1 MDAQTE
7 TELLS
12 FTAGSEE
19 GGASDRDV
27 ASADSDPMVEA
38 MPSEFTA
45 GATRFTG
52 KFFRT
57 PGIAGYSGE
66 GRVAWPNGDV
76 YEGRLVRG
84 ARDGAGVFTWSNGQ
98 RDQVGWVQDRPQGK
112 GNLRFVNGDIYDGD
126 IDAGVPHGDGT
137 MAYGSGDRYEGR
149 LADGVPYSA
158 GSYVWP
164 TARRCGEPGSAA
176 RRKEPPFF
184 YLPTAIATRANW
196 HQVRPPGR
204 AESSTS
210 PGMFTLERFAAASPT
225 GRDLYVARRRALRGA
240 LESRTQARTRN
251 HHLDEWR
258 SLARDVRQRPAG
270 RRHDDR
276 KAGLRSWSNASRCF
290 PPGRRSTT
298 CPEQSRR

>member
-149 LADGVPYSA
+149 LADGVPYGA
-158 GSYVWP
+158 GSYVWANGQAMRGTWVRGKAEGAAVLLFANGDRYQGELASGSPAGPGRIEYKSGDVYVGTFRSGVADGEGSIRGATAGATRGTGKPDSSTDEEPSPGRMAIVGKGRSTTTGRP
-164 TARRCGEPGSAA
+164 TAR
-176 RRKEPPFF
+176 
-184 YLPTAIATRANW
+184 
-196 HQVRPPGR
+196 
-204 AESSTS
+204 
-210 PGMFTLERFAAASPT
+210 
-225 GRDLYVARRRALRGA
+225 
-240 LESRTQARTRN
+240 
-251 HHLDEWR
+251 
-258 SLARDVRQRPAG
+258 
-270 RRHDDR
+270 
-276 KAGLRSWSNASRCF
+276 
-290 PPGRRSTT
+290 
-298 CPEQSRR
+298 